1 MTYEAYILFFSGFRS
16 NIVSS
21 IKIALSS
28 KKKVWLKN
36 EITVGRDQ
44 EVNTQKYKR
53 FIGENNL

>member
-36 EITVGRDQ
+36 EITVGRDKEDNFDTKIQ
-44 EVNTQKYKR
+44 TFYWWK
-53 FIGENNL
+53 